1 MQGNQ
6 FFKEHI
12 KKLAVKPFVKTAKIL
27 FIMICFVSAI
37 MKKDRYLQSWT
48 KYFEQ
53 NGVIQ
58 YNWAGEEKFG
68 ICFCVFF
75 DCYLQSLSS

>member
-37 MKKDRYLQSWT
+37 MKKDRYLQSWI

-58 YNWAGEEKFG
+58 YNWAGEEKVWYLFLR
-68 ICFCVFF
+68 VF
-75 DCYLQSLSS
+75 